1 MATPDNPTP
10 VELENKA
17 PKPAMPEETP
27 APKEQSM
34 DIHPVHGPVHTVRE
48 FFVHLL
54 IVTLGILIAL
64 SFEGLLEW
72 RHHRSLVREARD
84 NLALEIAD
92 NKKAIDDD
100 LPRIAESEEALKHT
114 ISVVQNLKTPHYS
127 PQGRLGSSLSLTS
140 LHATAW
146 DTANRSGAV
155 SYMSYNEVRKYTE
168 LYGLQ
173 QVFLDVQHEA
183 MAPIIELGGTATT
196 IFSKDKKHI
205 SQQELDEIQRICNR
219 SLVLEQTLENAAKQ
233 LSEAYHTGAEQ

>member
-10 VELENKA
+10 VELENED
-17 PKPAMPEETP
+17 PKPVSDTNPATPEESP

-92 NKKAIDDD
+92 NKKTIDDD
-100 LPRIAESEEALKHT
+100 LPKIAASEEQLKHT
-114 ISVVQNLKTPHYS
+114 ISVVQNLETTHSS
-127 PQGRLGSSLSLTS
+127 PQGTLGSSLPFTS

-146 DTANRSGAV
+146 DAANRSGAV
-155 SYMSYNEVRKYTE
+155 SYMPYSEVTKYTD
-168 LYGLQ
+168 LYELQ
-173 QVFLDVQHEA
+173 QVFLDLQHDA
-183 MAPIIELGGTATT
+183 MAPMTRAG
-196 IFSKDKKHI
+196 
-205 SQQELDEIQRICNR
+205 
-219 SLVLEQTLENAAKQ
+219 
-233 LSEAYHTGAEQ
+233 